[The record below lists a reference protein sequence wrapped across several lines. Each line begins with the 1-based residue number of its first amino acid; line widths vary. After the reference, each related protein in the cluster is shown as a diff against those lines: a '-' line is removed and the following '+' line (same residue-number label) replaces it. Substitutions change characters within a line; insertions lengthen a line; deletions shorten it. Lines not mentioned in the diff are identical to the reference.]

1 MLEFFQ
7 NYGADILALI
17 VALGSMATCIAQ
29 VIKARN
35 ISKESRQEIQI
46 TREGIVQAFQKAK
59 IPTEWKIDVSK
70 QIDKKLQ
77 AFADKLISIVKE
89 HEEVRDLATLGILKI
104 LNYTAASNKLT
115 DSERAQIEEIIAKI
129 SEEDKTVDIS
139 E

>member
-17 VALGSMATCIAQ
+17 VAIGSMATCIAQ

-35 ISKESRQEIQI
+35 LSKESRQEIQI

-77 AFADKLISIVKE
+77 EFADKLISIVKE

-104 LNYTAASNKLT
+104 LNYTAASNKL
-115 DSERAQIEEIIAKI
+115 SAEEKAQIEEIIAKI
-129 SEEDKTVDIS
+129 SEEDKTVDIG